1 MSMGGFRLMLP
12 GKINVREGVM
22 PRYLIE
28 RSLPQGITAAEIED
42 AVRRAIA
49 VNITLPDIRWL
60 HSNLAIDRS
69 KFFCEYDAPSPDA
82 VREAARLADIPCD
95 RVTEVV
101 EVRAEGYTLTSS

>member
-1 MSMGGFRLMLP
+1 
-12 GKINVREGVM
+12 M

-28 RSLPQGITAAEIED
+28 RSLPPGITAEEVED

-49 VNITLPDIRWL
+49 VNTALPGIRWL
-60 HSNLAIDRS
+60 HSNLATDRS
-69 KFFCEYDAPSPDA
+69 KCFCEYEAPSVDA

-101 EVRAEGYTLTSS
+101 EIREDSYKLPSR